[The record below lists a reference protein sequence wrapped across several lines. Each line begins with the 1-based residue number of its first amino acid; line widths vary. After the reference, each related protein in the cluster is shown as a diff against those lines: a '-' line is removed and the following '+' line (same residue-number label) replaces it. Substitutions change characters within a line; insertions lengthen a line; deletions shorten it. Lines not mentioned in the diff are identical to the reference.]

1 MLMYIILT
9 LCDEYLPLLLVQKD
23 QDILMAQELEPWQL
37 EPQNI
42 PVGVGLVEESK
53 INTTYYQTK
62 LQTLDDI
69 ACRITEDGIDEYIRQ
84 KRQLQELLETR
95 IAEKRIELEEEK
107 AQRIRKQKAEI
118 RFGAEC
124 TTDELAQYDFMVT
137 TNCPGC
143 GDKCCVRIDRPI
155 CYFCVND
162 YELERSVQ

>member
-9 LCDEYLPLLLVQKD
+9 LCDEYLPLLLVQEN

-69 ACRITEDGIDEYIRQ
+69 ACIIAEDGIDEYIRQ

-95 IAEKRIELEEEK
+95 IAEKHVELEEEK

-124 TTDELAQYDFMVT
+124 TADELAQYDFMVT

-143 GDKCCVRIDRPI
+143 GDKCCIRIDRPI
-155 CYFCVND
+155 CYFCVNN